1 MLMNITSRLSEIC
14 QSMWQL
20 IVPMC
25 GHSRTSL
32 RQMLLVSRLVWQAV
46 RQMNFQKLASFG
58 AILSMT
64 GKLWIRM
71 VMLGGLNACVKA
83 SRFTTLFVS
92 TTSAALSLTGK
103 YLLAQKHLLLVSGS
117 KVQTTSFLQRLRKPW
132 VI

>member
-1 MLMNITSRLSEIC
+1 MLMNITSRLSVIC

-20 IVPMC
+20 TVLMC

-32 RQMLLVSRLVWQAV
+32 RQMLLASQLVWQAV

-64 GKLWIRM
+64 GKRWIRM
-71 VMLGGLNACVKA
+71 VMLGGLSVCVKA
-83 SRFTTLFVS
+83 SRFTTLSVS
-92 TTSAALSLTGK
+92 TISAALSLTGK
-103 YLLAQKHLLLVSGS
+103 CLLTQIHLLLVNGL
-117 KVQTTSFLQRLRKPW
+117 KAQTTSSLLQSRKPW

>member
-1 MLMNITSRLSEIC
+1 MNITSRLSVIC

-20 IVPMC
+20 TVLMC

-32 RQMLLVSRLVWQAV
+32 RRTLLASQLVWQAV

-71 VMLGGLNACVKA
+71 AMLGGLNACVKA
-83 SRFTTLFVS
+83 SRFTTLSVS

-103 YLLAQKHLLLVSGS
+103 CLLTQIHLLLVNGL
-117 KVQTTSFLQRLRKPW
+117 KAQTTSSLLQSRKPW

>member
-1 MLMNITSRLSEIC
+1 MLMNITSRLSVIC

-20 IVPMC
+20 IVLMC

-32 RQMLLVSRLVWQAV
+32 RLMLLASQLVWQAV

-64 GKLWIRM
+64 GKLWTKM
-71 VMLGGLNACVKA
+71 AMLGGLSVCVKA
-83 SRFTTLFVS
+83 SRFTILSVS

-103 YLLAQKHLLLVSGS
+103 FLLTQKHLLLVNGS
-117 KVQTTSFLQRLRKPW
+117 KVQTTSSLLQSRKPW